1 MVSDRAVTRA
11 PPSLLPS
18 TTVTLLGKPVEP
30 VRLAGGADQLPGI
43 FENAVAVMVHCCIV
57 ALGSDVDLSSAA
69 LDKAA
74 AGEGYFGYKF
84 RILPRQG
91 KHIAGGD
98 YDYGGRC
105 RTRTYDP
112 LIKSQLLYHLS

>member
-57 ALGSDVDLSSAA
+57 ALGSDVDLSS
-69 LDKAA
+69 
-74 AGEGYFGYKF
+74 
-84 RILPRQG
+84 
-91 KHIAGGD
+91 
-98 YDYGGRC
+98 GRC